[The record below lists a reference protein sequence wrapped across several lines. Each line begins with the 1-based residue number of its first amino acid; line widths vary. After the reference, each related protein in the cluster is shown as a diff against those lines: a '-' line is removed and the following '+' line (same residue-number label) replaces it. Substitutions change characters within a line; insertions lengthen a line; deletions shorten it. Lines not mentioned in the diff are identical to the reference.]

1 MSRNI
6 QSGKWGNSQL
16 PGRGRHHKKA
26 VRYGRARDAT
36 TAARGAIVASGYL
49 EVQPG
54 LLLSLSPG
62 RRTYRMARAVAL
74 VSLLV
79 FISMVPF
86 AKVRLAQLPSFIP
99 TYESALILNDLM
111 TSALLFGQFAITR
124 SRAMLA
130 LASGYLFTATAAIGH
145 LLSFPGLFAPGGLLG
160 AGPQST
166 AWIYMFWHA
175 GFPLFVMAY
184 AVLKVR
190 EDREP
195 DRFAA
200 GTLKRRT
207 TVLIIPAVLG
217 AAGACVALATA
228 GQDWLP
234 AIMVANRYTSIMW
247 MVAGATWCFCVVA
260 LAVLWRSKPHLTLD
274 IWLMVVLCV
283 WICDVAL
290 SAVFNGG
297 RYDLGFYAGRIF
309 GLMGASFILLLL
321 LIENSVLHS
330 RLAAART
337 ELKRLAANDPLTG
350 IASRHTFES
359 GLSEAWQR
367 GAHAGSPLS
376 SLMIEIDGFKDFNDR
391 YGQFQGDQCLIAVA
405 QCLAKHVR
413 RDGDLVARHGSG
425 TFAMLL
431 QDTDLPA
438 AEKIAQRL
446 REAVVTLAIPHVRS
460 AVAGHVTVSVGVA
473 SGWGQEGVL
482 PQVLIK
488 AADGALDEARGGG
501 GDGVVGVVVRRRL
514 VRGVVTA

>member
-1 MSRNI
+1 M
-6 QSGKWGNSQL
+6 
-16 PGRGRHHKKA
+16 
-26 VRYGRARDAT
+26 
-36 TAARGAIVASGYL
+36 
-49 EVQPG
+49 
-54 LLLSLSPG
+54 
-62 RRTYRMARAVAL
+62 
-74 VSLLV
+74 
-79 FISMVPF
+79 
-86 AKVRLAQLPSFIP
+86 
-99 TYESALILNDLM
+99 
-111 TSALLFGQFAITR
+111 
-124 SRAMLA
+124 
-130 LASGYLFTATAAIGH
+130 
-145 LLSFPGLFAPGGLLG
+145 
-160 AGPQST
+160 
-166 AWIYMFWHA
+166 
-175 GFPLFVMAY
+175 
-184 AVLKVR
+184 
-190 EDREP
+190 
-195 DRFAA
+195 
-200 GTLKRRT
+200 
-207 TVLIIPAVLG
+207 
-217 AAGACVALATA
+217 
-228 GQDWLP
+228 
-234 AIMVANRYTSIMW
+234 
-247 MVAGATWCFCVVA
+247 
-260 LAVLWRSKPHLTLD
+260 
-274 IWLMVVLCV
+274 
-283 WICDVAL
+283 
-290 SAVFNGG
+290 
-297 RYDLGFYAGRIF
+297 
-309 GLMGASFILLLL
+309 LL

-446 REAVVTLAIPHVRS
+446 REAVATLAIPHVRS

-501 GDGVVGVVVRRRL
+501 GMGLLGWWCDGGWCGGL
-514 VRGVVTA
+514 

>member
-1 MSRNI
+1 M

-16 PGRGRHHKKA
+16 PERGRHHKKA
-26 VRYGRARDAT
+26 MRYGRARDAT

-99 TYESALILNDLM
+99 TYESALILNDLI
-111 TSALLFGQFAITR
+111 TAALLFGQFAITR

-145 LLSFPGLFAPGGLLG
+145 LLSFPGLFATGGLLG

-195 DRFAA
+195 DRFTA

-217 AAGACVALATA
+217 AASACVALATA

-234 AIMVANRYTSIMW
+234 AIMAANRYTSIMW

-321 LIENSVLHS
+321 LVENSALHA
-330 RLAAART
+330 RLATART

-350 IASRHTFES
+350 IANRHTFES
-359 GLSEAWQR
+359 GLSEAWGL
-367 GAHAGSPLS
+367 GAQAGSPLS
-376 SLMIEIDGFKDFNDR
+376 SLMIEIDGFQDFNDR
-391 YGQFQGDQCLIAVA
+391 YGQFQSDQCLIAVA
-405 QCLAKHVR
+405 KCLAKHVR

-446 REAVVTLAIPHVRS
+446 REAVAALGIPHARS
-460 AVAGHVTVSVGVA
+460 VAAGHVTVSVGVA
-473 SGWGQEGVL
+473 SGWGQEGVS
-482 PQVLIK
+482 PQVLSK
-488 AADGALDEARGGG
+488 AADGALGEARGGG
-501 GDGVVGVVVRRRL
+501 DGGVVGVVVRRRV